1 MVKPVDGNAG
11 HGQLAISGH
20 RRLLSVPPR
29 LSPLTN
35 IVNTQTAEPSPLLS
49 GRASLTLPPPALLA
63 SSLQSVSNLFRDHLP
78 PPPRHTTTG
87 AIPSYT
93 GLSREIDCL
102 QLSDAAFPVY
112 SGIALR
118 HCTRRDYAGKEKT
131 LHNKARRGY
140 MESAEAIQRRAI
152 EAHSNPPRRHR
163 TSALPQHRP
172 FAEQDRQA
180 VEAQPPAEQPRLAS
194 EQNKFLHQ
202 VMQNMP
208 HIAQQILHETRSLHL
223 QALRNRVGKE
233 TYVAEDRTAIKQALQ
248 HFMVTDNPQRL
259 RRLIKHKISENPRL
273 CTADKQVLLTHIRD
287 NVCALRP
294 VCTLIRGHRT
304 GSFPVKLEDLPTGLT
319 SDFIFLLEKWGVT
332 IAELS
337 AYLHATTTAAAIKYH
352 EIWGLIDDEIN
363 IALKKENL
371 PGQLLAAMRDLAA
384 SFSDR
389 LDNIAPYLE
398 PEMDYGDSLILHHI
412 REERGDDYRA
422 ENLDFYQPLRLFY
435 GLEAEKIFTREIKKN
450 RELYILQDRYLNS
463 APLLELFKQ
472 VTQHDASLM
481 ERSVLNP
488 EQYQLF
494 LASDIR
500 ALKALLTS
508 GVRERARIMLENT
521 TVLPFIFGDP
531 QHELV
536 INSEEQRYGGR
547 GLPVSLIFSWLTD
560 DTLSPAQFE
569 VITRYLNYRLSEIT
583 TTGSININWI
593 RGLSAQTLERFL
605 LQLTGFTAS
614 GYDDYPDMVLY
625 HATIGIGK
633 AILSPDFNFQQLPE
647 LLAWIRANASFTAS
661 TAPKPSDDELACL
674 MFQFIPDTEN
684 TLTWI
689 ADKLRTAADE
699 GQSREILAGSARQ
712 GFRRFIAQ
720 YINDDALSQLRAPG
734 EYRDC
739 LTLRDQLNREVLP
752 DTLLRFVAQRFHIA
766 IIEENSEQD
775 FLRLFDITGDIV
787 DQPPVS
793 PEDAIIVRPG
803 ILIPLDM
810 AGIQQA
816 TILPERADNHSL
828 LRELV
833 RYLHQ
838 KEGLLLSDGDL
849 DVQVATLSREIL
861 ASRKSNS

>member
-1 MVKPVDGNAG
+1 MVKSVDGNAG
-11 HGQLAISGH
+11 NGQLAISGQ
-20 RRLLSVPPR
+20 RRQLAAPPG
-29 LSPLTN
+29 LASLTR
-35 IVNTQTAEPSPLLS
+35 IVNTQAAEPAPLLP
-49 GRASLTLPPPALLA
+49 GRSSLSVPPPALLA
-63 SSLQSVSNLFRDHLP
+63 HSLQGISSLFRQQLP
-78 PPPRHTTTG
+78 PPPLHTIAG
-87 AIPSYT
+87 PSPSY
-93 GLSREIDCL
+93 SDFSPEIEHI
-102 QLSDAAFPVY
+102 QLSEAAFPLY

-118 HCTRRDYAGKEKT
+118 HTTKRDYAGKDKT
-131 LHNKARRGY
+131 VHDKSGRGY

-152 EAHSNPPRRHR
+152 EAHSKPPRRHR
-163 TSALPQHRP
+163 ASVLPQHRS

-180 VEAQPPAEQPRLAS
+180 VEAQPPAEQLRLAS

-202 VMQNMP
+202 VTQNMP
-208 HIAQQILHETRSLHL
+208 HIAKQILHETRALHL
-223 QALRNRVGKE
+223 QALRNRIGKE
-233 TYVAEDRTAIKQALQ
+233 TYAAEDRTAIKQALQ
-248 HFMVTDNPQRL
+248 HFMVTENPQRL

-294 VCTLIRGHRT
+294 VNTLIRGHCT
-304 GSFPVKLEDLPTGLT
+304 ETFPVKLEDLPTGLT
-319 SDFIFLLEKWGVT
+319 SDFIFLLEKWGITV
-332 IAELS
+332 AELS

-389 LDNIAPYLE
+389 LDDIAPYLAS
-398 PEMDYGDSLILHHI
+398 EMDYGDSLILHHI

-422 ENLDFYQPLRLFY
+422 ENLDFYQPLQLFH
-435 GLEAEKIFTREIKKN
+435 GLEAEKIFTEEIKKN

-481 ERSVLNP
+481 ERSMLNP
-488 EQYQLF
+488 EQYKLF

-508 GVRERARIMLENT
+508 GLRERARIMLENT
-521 TVLPFIFGDP
+521 AVLPFIFGDP
-531 QHELV
+531 QHELM

-560 DTLSPAQFE
+560 DTLSPTQFE

-583 TTGSININWI
+583 TTGDININWI

-605 LQLTGFTAS
+605 SLRTGFTAS
-614 GYDDYPDMVLY
+614 GYDDYPDLVLY
-625 HATIGIGK
+625 HATTEIGK

-647 LLAWIRANASFTAS
+647 LLAWMRANAYFAAS
-661 TAPKPSDDELACL
+661 TTPKPSDDELACL
-674 MFQFIPDTEN
+674 MFQFIPDKEN

-689 ADKLRTAADE
+689 ADNLRTAADE
-699 GQSREILAGSARQ
+699 GQSPETVAENARH
-712 GFRRFIAQ
+712 GLRRFIAH

-739 LTLRDQLNREVLP
+739 LMLREQLNREVSP

-766 IIEENSEQD
+766 IIEENSEQE
-775 FLRLFDITGDIV
+775 FLSLFDITGDVV

-793 PEDAIIVRPG
+793 AEDAIIVRPG
-803 ILIPLDM
+803 VLIPLDM
-810 AGIQQA
+810 DGIQQA

-833 RYLHQ
+833 RYLHH
-838 KEGLLLSDGDL
+838 KEGLRLSAGDL
-849 DVQVATLSREIL
+849 DLLVATLSREIL
-861 ASRKSNS
+861 ASRKSK